1 MSWQAYVD
9 TSLVGSGH
17 LDKAALISAVGD
29 SVWAKTAGFE
39 VKPEEMKNIVAALG
53 GGAAADKLWTDGLY
67 VAGERYVV
75 FKVEGRSIYGRKGKE
90 GVVIAKTTQAIIVS
104 HYGENGVAGN
114 AAQTVENLADYLV
127 GLGY

>member
-9 TSLVGSGH
+9 TSLVGSGDA
-17 LDKAALISAVGD
+17 DKAALVSAAGD

-39 VKPEEMKNIVAALG
+39 VSPTEMKNIVAALAG
-53 GGAAADKLWTDGLY
+53 GKAADELWQNGIH

-90 GVVIAKTTQAIIVS
+90 GVVIVKTTQAIIIS
-104 HYGENGVAGN
+104 HYGENTQAGP
-114 AAQTVENLADYLV
+114 AAKTVEDLADYLIN
-127 GLGY
+127 LGY